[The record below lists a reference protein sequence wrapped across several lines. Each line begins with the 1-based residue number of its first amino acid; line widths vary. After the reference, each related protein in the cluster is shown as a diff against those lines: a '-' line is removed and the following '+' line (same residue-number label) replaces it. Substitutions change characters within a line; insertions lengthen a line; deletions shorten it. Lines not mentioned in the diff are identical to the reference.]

1 MERAVVD
8 LTGPFPSGTK
18 GDLKI
23 PSPSMH
29 GRRRLEEVR
38 NPRDQGEGDKVG
50 LMGDDSSQGGFLS
63 AQGKTQQAA
72 GTNPVAVKCI
82 YPEAQGS

>member
-50 LMGDDSSQGGFLS
+50 LMGDDS
-63 AQGKTQQAA
+63 
-72 GTNPVAVKCI
+72 
-82 YPEAQGS
+82 